1 MERWHRLLV
10 DQEHKNMMELPFN
23 EARPVADTYLAK
35 VFESLPSIVRRLLPH
50 FKKLEDFQPTTEVV
64 ESLDNQYF
72 DLEESGDLEGSS
84 HAFSA
89 ARFAAAR
96 QFFNT
101 AETTSD
107 LLNAVYEAHH
117 AKL

>member
-1 MERWHRLLV
+1 MERTHKLLV
-10 DQEHKNMMELPFN
+10 DQEHRNMIGLPFN
-23 EARPVADTYLAK
+23 EARPVADVYLEK
-35 VFESLPSIVRRLLPH
+35 VFKSLPSVVRNLLPH
-50 FKKLEDFQPTTEVV
+50 FEKLEDFRPSADVV
-64 ESLDNQYF
+64 ENLDSQYF

-96 QFFNT
+96 HFFNT
-101 AETTSD
+101 AETTND